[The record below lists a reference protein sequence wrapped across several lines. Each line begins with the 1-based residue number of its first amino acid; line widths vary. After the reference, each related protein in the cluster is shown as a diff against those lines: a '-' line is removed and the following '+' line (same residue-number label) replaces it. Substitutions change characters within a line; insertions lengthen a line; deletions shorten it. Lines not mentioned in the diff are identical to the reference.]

1 MGVAIEM
8 CTCSPQQAIIPNC
21 KSIIENDGINQY
33 NSNINNIINDNNNI
47 ENIKKKKKISNGVL
61 INNEQS
67 NDTETFKNALS
78 NDASISTPKNKG
90 ESIYSQKVK
99 KREKEKRSKKE
110 SDKKTNKS
118 KNQKQENA
126 QDNEEELELDN
137 IIISDTV
144 LSELIISEKISKIP
158 KEKKKKIK
166 GRNNINII
174 VIGYNEVGKSSFC
187 IRFVENKFEDFY
199 IPSICNENF
208 YKMMVYNDHSYR
220 VNFLVIL
227 GGERIQKQDNIL
239 GTGDFFIFLYDIT
252 KIRSFNQIN
261 IYLKQTKKFLYF
273 LDKEGKNPNFYIVV
287 NKSDLESDRKVG
299 NEFPKNCLQKYNI
312 KHFDISIKT
321 GKNVNNIIQN
331 FLQVYDKIAFSSK

>member
-47 ENIKKKKKISNGVL
+47 ENIKKKKKISNGVS

-67 NDTETFKNALS
+67 NDAETFNNVLS
-78 NDASISTPKNKG
+78 NGASVLTPKNKR
-90 ESIYSQKVK
+90 ESNYSQKVK
-99 KREKEKRSKKE
+99 KREKDKRSKKE

-118 KNQKQENA
+118 KNLKQENE
-126 QDNEEELELDN
+126 QDNEEELEN
-137 IIISDTV
+137 INISDTI
-144 LSELIISEKISKIP
+144 LSELIISEKINKIP

-166 GRNNINII
+166 GRNSINII
-174 VIGYNEVGKSSFC
+174 IIGYNEVGKSSFC

-261 IYLKQTKKFLYF
+261 IYLKQTKKFLQF
-273 LDKEGKNPNFYIVV
+273 LDKEGKNPNFCIVG
-287 NKSDLESDRKVG
+287 NKSDLESDRKVP

-312 KHFDISIKT
+312 KHFNISIKT
-321 GKNVNNIIQN
+321 GKNINNIIQN
-331 FLQVYDKIAFSSK
+331 FLQIYDKIAFSNK